1 MFDKSP
7 QGNVRIELYSD
18 PMGKATILEPINW
31 DDAER
36 EYARHKEFMGVFSK
50 ISNHF
55 IFIGSGYTYLKN
67 LYKDYGIEP
76 DVVLSK
82 FQKNENELDERWQL
96 RERGFINLSTWEDN
110 EDEKQG
116 KAKFDESTFFQ
127 QINSRKNEEYDLTS
141 LVTSDG
147 AALSPLTT
155 EILQINEGRQ
165 ILRRSRLTIEE
176 DVEQTVSETPS
187 GTDARAFE
195 FRIDYSSD
203 ERINNIT
210 APYVQLT
217 GSGYAD
223 TSPVGAQFYLN
234 ADQNRSLHITGL
246 LDFRYISGN
255 EVDNVRIDIVI
266 YENGD
271 SMDRKEVINLF
282 NLSTDGYTDAGLQRI
297 TLPID
302 QLVNLLEGDSV
313 TLSVR
318 TTMVIP
324 PGSLPP
330 YPDAVIQYY
339 AGNQL
344 LIVEDSV
351 FQSSSS
357 KILLPYEK
365 FERLVAMITNKTMRF
380 RSNYFGRTDLGYA
393 TDGEGAFLAC
403 ANGFW
408 ARGFPDLVNEG
419 TDEQRR
425 TQYKTSLNDAIQS
438 HNAIKPIC
446 VFVERYNGKEVLRVE
461 PLEYVFQ
468 KFVGIIVGETENGQ
482 FKTITVN
489 KLNRKVYE
497 EYYFNSVSV
506 GYEKGA
512 GDYEEVYG
520 LDECNGKLEFITCIT
535 KLQKKYE
542 VLSKYRADSYGFEF
556 ARRKPYTTNPNEDT
570 KYDEDIFFLHVRRAG
585 SVFALRRWDDDFEE
599 LPTGIYSPETAFNLE
614 ITPKRNLVRHGW
626 IIRAGLVKYPDAYL
640 RFISSNCN
648 SQLSTKKV
656 DADYVVEDEA
666 ILNSDLGRP
675 RFLPEEIT
683 FEAPI
688 DYEMRL
694 QIEGF
699 TQVGGELVSNL
710 YGMIKIQT
718 QNGYEYVYAQSIKQ
732 SKEGQWTALKAFL

>member
-1 MFDKSP
+1 M
-7 QGNVRIELYSD
+7 
-18 PMGKATILEPINW
+18 
-31 DDAER
+31 
-36 EYARHKEFMGVFSK
+36 
-50 ISNHF
+50 
-55 IFIGSGYTYLKN
+55 
-67 LYKDYGIEP
+67 
-76 DVVLSK
+76 
-82 FQKNENELDERWQL
+82 
-96 RERGFINLSTWEDN
+96 
-110 EDEKQG
+110 
-116 KAKFDESTFFQ
+116 
-127 QINSRKNEEYDLTS
+127 
-141 LVTSDG
+141 
-147 AALSPLTT
+147 
-155 EILQINEGRQ
+155 
-165 ILRRSRLTIEE
+165 
-176 DVEQTVSETPS
+176 
-187 GTDARAFE
+187 
-195 FRIDYSSD
+195 
-203 ERINNIT
+203 
-210 APYVQLT
+210 
-217 GSGYAD
+217 
-223 TSPVGAQFYLN
+223 
-234 ADQNRSLHITGL
+234 
-246 LDFRYISGN
+246 
-255 EVDNVRIDIVI
+255 
-266 YENGD
+266 
-271 SMDRKEVINLF
+271 
-282 NLSTDGYTDAGLQRI
+282 
-297 TLPID
+297 
-302 QLVNLLEGDSV
+302 
-313 TLSVR
+313 
-318 TTMVIP
+318 
-324 PGSLPP
+324 
-330 YPDAVIQYY
+330 
-339 AGNQL
+339 
-344 LIVEDSV
+344 
-351 FQSSSS
+351 
-357 KILLPYEK
+357 
-365 FERLVAMITNKTMRF
+365 
-380 RSNYFGRTDLGYA
+380 
-393 TDGEGAFLAC
+393 
-403 ANGFW
+403 
-408 ARGFPDLVNEG
+408 
-419 TDEQRR
+419 
-425 TQYKTSLNDAIQS
+425 
-438 HNAIKPIC
+438 
-446 VFVERYNGKEVLRVE
+446 
-461 PLEYVFQ
+461 
-468 KFVGIIVGETENGQ
+468 VGETDNGQ
-482 FKTITVN
+482 FQTITVN

-656 DADYVVEDEA
+656 DADYVVENEA